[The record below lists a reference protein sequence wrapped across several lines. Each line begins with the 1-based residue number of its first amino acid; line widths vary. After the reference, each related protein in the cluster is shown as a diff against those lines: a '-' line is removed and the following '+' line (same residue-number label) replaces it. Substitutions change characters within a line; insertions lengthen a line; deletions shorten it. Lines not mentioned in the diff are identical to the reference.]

1 MKVYRIARWFV
12 LAALL
17 VVCVLALKS
26 PSGLSKAAP
35 TPQAQQEVQRK
46 ITELDTA
53 GTEGESGTVV
63 HVSAPEIAAAFADS
77 SAQPAQSSVEPSVPT
92 AKVVAVSF
100 EGDEVKGTFLTQLY
114 GKDVYITVAGR
125 LGSENG
131 YVTFDPTAFKVG
143 DLVVPVA
150 LVKPSLEKKLAE
162 PDTREKL
169 KLPDFVA
176 SLKIENGELVVT
188 RK

>member
-26 PSGLSKAAP
+26 PSGLSRTTP
-35 TPQAQQEVQRK
+35 TPQAQQEFQRK
-46 ITELDTA
+46 ITELETA
-53 GTEGESGTVV
+53 SAEGESGTAVR
-63 HVSAPEIAAAFADS
+63 VSAPEIAAAFAES
-77 SAQPAQSSVEPSVPT
+77 TAQPTQSSVDQSMPT
-92 AKVVAVSF
+92 AKVVAISF

-114 GKDVYITVAGR
+114 GKDVYITVAGH

-176 SLKIENGELVVT
+176 SLKVEDGELVVT
-188 RK
+188 HK